1 MIRFFILLFFV
12 CSLTAEEIPEGCQFV
27 PPTGWQAA
35 DTSQFPENMRAMVV
49 RKGKGPYPPSLNIW
63 IEPYN
68 GTQKSYLKSIKDAC
82 LEDKDEFRDLGE
94 IKTQAGNAS
103 LCQVD
108 RKTRWGDERQMHALI
123 VRYNQAYLL
132 TAAALKSEFADYTS
146 QFFDAIRSMK
156 INKSVSELSPKNEA
170 QN

>member
-12 CSLTAEEIPEGCQFV
+12 CSLMADEIPEGCEFV
-27 PPTGWQAA
+27 PPTGWHAA
-35 DTSQFPENMRAMVV
+35 DTSQFPENLRAMVV
-49 RKGKGPYPPSLNIW
+49 GKGKGPYPPSLNIW
-63 IEPYN
+63 IEPYS

-94 IKTQAGNAS
+94 IKTQSGNAS

-108 RKTRWGDERQMHALI
+108 RKTKWGDERQMHALI
-123 VRYNQAYLL
+123 VRYNKAYLL
-132 TAAALKSEFADYTS
+132 TAAALKTEFSEYTS

-156 INKSVSELSPKNEA
+156 INQSASELSPKIEG
-170 QN
+170 